1 MNASP
6 LLSGSKRL
14 VVAALL
20 LATSPAMADVVTG
33 TVTPPGAT
41 VVILDAKGAEVARL
55 PSGPYQLQLPV
66 GKYKARCTAPR
77 QHEQEFLSLS
87 DPVTVNISCG

>member
-1 MNASP
+1 MNAIRSLFDAR
-6 LLSGSKRL
+6 LLCAS
-14 VVAALL
+14 ALL
-20 LATSPAMADVVTG
+20 LAASTAMADVVTG
-33 TVTPPGAT
+33 TVTPAGAA
-41 VVILDAKGAEVARL
+41 VVILDAKGAEVAKL

-87 DPVTVNISCG
+87 EPVTVNVDCG